1 MKDQKLLPELAL
13 NDFLSGRFDGRINK
27 SNQRDGGA
35 QSFIEY
41 SSAPGCSKHKTKA
54 TNRQKSRRK

>member
-1 MKDQKLLPELAL
+1 MKDQKLAPEVAL

-27 SNQRDGGA
+27 SNQRDRGA

-41 SSAPGCSKHKTKA
+41 SSAPFCGKNKTKA
-54 TNRQKSRRK
+54 TNRQKPRRK